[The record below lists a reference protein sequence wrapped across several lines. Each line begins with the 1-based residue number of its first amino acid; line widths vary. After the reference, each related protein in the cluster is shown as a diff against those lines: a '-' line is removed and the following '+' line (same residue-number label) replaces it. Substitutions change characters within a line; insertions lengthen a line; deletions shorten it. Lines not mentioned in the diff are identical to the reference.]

1 MSDLIRL
8 FLLNRVNMTITQVL
22 QMTYREYAVI
32 LGK

>member
-8 FLLNRVNMTITQVL
+8 FLLNMVYITITQEL
-22 QMTYREYAVI
+22 QMTYRVYAVI

>member
-8 FLLNRVNMTITQVL
+8 FLLNMVYITIMQEL

>member
-8 FLLNRVNMTITQVL
+8 FLLNRVNMTIMQEL

>member
-8 FLLNRVNMTITQVL
+8 FFLNMVYITITQEL

-32 LGK
+32 LAK

>member
-8 FLLNRVNMTITQVL
+8 FLLNMVYITITQEL

-32 LGK
+32 LGN